1 MKHIISNELTAEEHA
16 LLRKHPKEIHEAV
29 FMSRLSEDE
38 DYYFFYI
45 YPTYIKLIGK
55 NNGVKLYHMYYGSTL
70 GKDMQR
76 AMYQATGYWLL
87 QRDIKQRFYNGKA
100 THKENQAAINNQRG
114 IAA

>member
-1 MKHIISNELTAEEHA
+1 MDNELTSEEQA
-16 LLRKHPKEIHEAV
+16 LLRKHPKEIHEVV

-38 DYYFFYI
+38 GYYMFYI

-55 NNGVKLYHMYYGSTL
+55 NNVVKLYHRYWGETL

-87 QRDIKQRFYNGKA
+87 QRDIKQRFYNGRA
-100 THKENQAAINNQRG
+100 THRENQAAINKQRS

>member
-1 MKHIISNELTAEEHA
+1 MKHVTSNELTSEEQA

-55 NNGVKLYHMYYGSTL
+55 NNGVKLYHMYYDSTL
-70 GKDMQR
+70 GKDMHR
-76 AMYQATGYWLL
+76 AMY
-87 QRDIKQRFYNGKA
+87 
-100 THKENQAAINNQRG
+100 
-114 IAA
+114 